1 MVAITSSTSL
11 ELKPTLKRRDI
22 TCEIRKGFTLRQHPT
37 GSISYKYRFREGG
50 KSKEIL
56 LHHDYE
62 LALAQYQEIRAS
74 RERQVDLRRDQ
85 VSGKHIDAL
94 FLLGDFEYL
103 QGQWMRRH
111 VRKNL
116 TRSTE
121 VNYQHFVDQTRS
133 KIGKQLKATIAVPE
147 ARRLIRGMLNEVAHE
162 TPTQSNRFRTALSGM
177 FKYGLEH
184 DLVSR
189 TPIYGLP
196 KQKES
201 PKSRMFNDDELRLL
215 LPYLNQCDISRDKV
229 DALKLLLMTAMRSG
243 EVLRIEHEHLDLAN
257 GTLSLPVTKN
267 GQPFL
272 VALPQLAVELLQ
284 QRQSIRV
291 GHKKLFD
298 STTCGLRQA
307 CQRAAKNVGIT
318 QCSPHDYRRTAATM
332 AGRLGVDLDTI
343 GRLLNHSAVGVT
355 RRHYALYDKA
365 SEKRAA
371 LELITARLVQL
382 GMRI

>member
-1 MVAITSSTSL
+1 
-11 ELKPTLKRRDI
+11 
-22 TCEIRKGFTLRQHPT
+22 
-37 GSISYKYRFREGG
+37 
-50 KSKEIL
+50 
-56 LHHDYE
+56 
-62 LALAQYQEIRAS
+62 
-74 RERQVDLRRDQ
+74 
-85 VSGKHIDAL
+85 
-94 FLLGDFEYL
+94 
-103 QGQWMRRH
+103 

-147 ARRLIRGMLNEVAHE
+147 ARRLIRGMLNEIAHE

-184 DLVSR
+184 DIVSR
-189 TPIYGLP
+189 SPIYGMP

-201 PKSRMFNDDELRLL
+201 PKSRMFNDDELRVL

-243 EVLRIEHEHLDLAN
+243 EVLRIEHEHLDLENA
-257 GTLSLPVTKN
+257 TLRLPVTKN

-272 VALPQLAVELLQ
+272 VALPKLAVDLLR
-284 QRQSIRV
+284 QRKVERA

-298 STTCGLRQA
+298 STTYGLRQA
-307 CQRAAKNVGIT
+307 SQRAAQRVGIT
-318 QCSPHDYRRTAATM
+318 DCSPHDYRRTAATM

-365 SEKRAA
+365 VEKRAA
-371 LELITARLVQL
+371 LELITAKLVEL